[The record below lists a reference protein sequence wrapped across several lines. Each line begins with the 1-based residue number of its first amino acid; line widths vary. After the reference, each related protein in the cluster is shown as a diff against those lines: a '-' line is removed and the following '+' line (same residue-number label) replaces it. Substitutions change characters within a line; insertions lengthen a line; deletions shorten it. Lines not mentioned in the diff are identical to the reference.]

1 VIDLL
6 LATNNRDKVTEIR
19 ALLADLPIRIV
30 TTGDVGGLPEVV
42 EDRETFEGNASKKAL
57 TLAKAAGMVAL
68 ADDSGL
74 VVPALGGEPG
84 VYSSR
89 YAGEN
94 VTYADNNRK
103 LLEAMK
109 DLDGDD
115 RAAYFTTVA
124 SVADPRGVMGTA
136 EGRVD
141 GVILR
146 EPRGEGG
153 FGYDPLFYHE
163 PSGGT
168 FAEIP
173 MEVKNRVSH
182 RARALEGAKK
192 VLARLVEGN
201 LE

>member
-1 VIDLL
+1 MIDLL
-6 LATNNRDKVTEIR
+6 LATGNRDKITEIT
-19 ALLADLPIRIV
+19 ALLTDLSFHIVSAADRPDLP
-30 TTGDVGGLPEVV
+30 DVV
-42 EDRETFEGNASKKAL
+42 EDQDTFEGNASKKAL
-57 TLAKAAGMVAL
+57 TLARATGMLAL

-74 VVPALGGEPG
+74 VVPALNGEPG
-84 VYSSR
+84 VFSAR

-103 LLEAMK
+103 LIEAMK
-109 DLDGDD
+109 DLPDGE
-115 RAAYFTTVA
+115 RSAYFITVA
-124 SVADPRGVMGTA
+124 SVAAPDGVIGTA
-136 EGRVD
+136 EGRVH

-146 EPRGEGG
+146 ELRGEGG

-173 MEVKNRVSH
+173 LEKKNRVSH
-182 RARALEGAKK
+182 RARALEGIKK
-192 VLARLVEGN
+192 VLARLAAGN